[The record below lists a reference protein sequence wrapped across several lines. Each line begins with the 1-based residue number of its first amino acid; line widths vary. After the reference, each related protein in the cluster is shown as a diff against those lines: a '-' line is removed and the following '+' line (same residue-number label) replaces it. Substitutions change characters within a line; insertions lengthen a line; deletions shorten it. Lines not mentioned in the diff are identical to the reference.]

1 MAERGQDNST
11 SHPLKRRVA
20 QMPRELLTFAAG
32 VLAALTALAI
42 YSALMPAPQ
51 AVTLRDVN
59 EAVARAMASATPRPP
74 FSVSVYEAIAPSL
87 VLIQTKGNEPRGGA
101 SLSQDEARGLGSGVI
116 VNERGLILT
125 SLHVVERA
133 KEIQV
138 TFADGTEAPAVI
150 IAEQP
155 ENDIA
160 VLRPLR
166 LPAAVVP
173 ATLGN
178 PSALRVGDEAY
189 VVGNPLGLRGSLSAG
204 VISGLRRSFKPENRS
219 RRLENLIQFDAAIN
233 PGSSGG
239 PLLNRYGQV
248 VGIVTALAN
257 PAGHDAFSGIGF
269 AVPIDIAGG
278 AAGAPLY

>member
-1 MAERGQDNST
+1 
-11 SHPLKRRVA
+11 
-20 QMPRELLTFAAG
+20 MPRELLTFAAG

-42 YSALMPAPQ
+42 YSALMPASQ

-59 EAVARAMASATPRPP
+59 EAVVRAMASATPRPP

-87 VLIQTKGNEPRGGA
+87 VLIQTKGDEPRGGV

-160 VLRPLR
+160 VLAPLR

-173 ATLGN
+173 GH
-178 PSALRVGDEAY
+178 VGQPKRPA
-189 VVGNPLGLRGSLSAG
+189 RG
-204 VISGLRRSFKPENRS
+204 RRSI
-219 RRLENLIQFDAAIN
+219 RRRQSARPARLAERRRDLRPAA
-233 PGSSGG
+233 
-239 PLLNRYGQV
+239 LVQ
-248 VGIVTALAN
+248 
-257 PAGHDAFSGIGF
+257 AGE
-269 AVPIDIAGG
+269 PQPQAGELD
-278 AAGAPLY
+278 PV

>member
-1 MAERGQDNST
+1 MAEREQDNST
-11 SHPLKRRVA
+11 SHPLKRRAA

-87 VLIQTKGNEPRGGA
+87 VLIQTKGDEPRGGV

>member
-1 MAERGQDNST
+1 MAEREQDNST

-20 QMPRELLTFAAG
+20 QMPRKLLTFAAG

-87 VLIQTKGNEPRGGA
+87 VLIQTKGDEPRGGV